1 MSQKM
6 PKYHFRCDACD
17 RDWWQWLSV
26 SESDLLKCPHCNQA
40 KPRKIPVSF
49 MKIDMPSQKKKGAQ
63 ENVVD
68 HIEENREVL
77 KRMKEETKNKDVL
90 KDD

>member
-1 MSQKM
+1 
-6 PKYHFRCDACD
+6 
-17 RDWWQWLSV
+17 
-26 SESDLLKCPHCNQA
+26 
-40 KPRKIPVSF
+40 

-63 ENVVD
+63 DNVVD